1 MSMESQQQVLRERS
15 EAVGS
20 DRRDE
25 SVMGP
30 PPPLGPSPPPSG
42 RRDVTGTVQ
51 ALASRINN
59 KNNNYMNLLLTGF
72 TNVSR

>member
-30 PPPLGPSPPPSG
+30 PPPSGPSPPPSG
-42 RRDVTGTVQ
+42 RRDVTGTEP
-51 ALASRINN
+51 
-59 KNNNYMNLLLTGF
+59 
-72 TNVSR
+72 